1 MVEEL
6 PSRLT
11 KYKGGRASGEEAQR
25 KLCKGQRF
33 SKSFW
38 RQRLACPLRREALL
52 PDRLEKQDLDRDS
65 GRLSITS

>member
-1 MVEEL
+1 MVEER

-11 KYKGGRASGEEAQR
+11 KCKGGRASGEEAQR

-33 SKSFW
+33 SNSFR

-52 PDRLEKQDLDRDS
+52 PDRLEKQDLGRDS